1 MVQIQILN
9 KILKS
14 KSVDIVFEND
24 LTAEHFAP
32 YSAEF
37 TFIMDHYKR
46 YGNVPDTLTFLD
58 HFNEFEITEVHESDD
73 YLVDQIGEEYLYS
86 TLVPILNKAAELIKD
101 NSEAALEYL
110 KAQLKSQEVIGG
122 DVGVDIIK
130 NARKRYEVY
139 LKKKN
144 STEPWMRTTGFQEL
158 DEIIGGLAPGEEY
171 VVIVARTNQGKSWIL
186 CKILEHNWKVGGNI
200 GYISPEM
207 SDDQIGYRFDTLN
220 EHFSNFNLYTGRDLD
235 GDYEQYITDLEENA
249 KNSFIVATPID
260 FNKKI
265 TVSKLRKFCIKNN
278 LDVLG
283 IDGITY
289 LTDERYKKGDNKTTS
304 LTNISED
311 LMSLSC
317 ELKIPILVVVQAN
330 REGINED
337 GSAPALESI
346 RDSDGIAQNATK
358 VLSIRQRNNKLNIE
372 IPKNRNGKVGIKLSY
387 DWHIDTGEFSYNANP
402 DEFTDTE
409 ETESRYRRTENTRQR
424 EVENKQPI
432 MPRRGGAQTPF

>member
-101 NSEAALEYL
+101 NSEEALEYL

-122 DVGVDIIK
+122 DVGVDIVK

-372 IPKNRNGKVGIKLSY
+372 VPKNRNGKVGIKLSY

-409 ETESRYRRTENTRQR
+409 ETESRYRRTENTRQH

-432 MPRRGGAQTPF
+432 MPRRGGTQTPF

>member
-101 NSEAALEYL
+101 NSEEALEYL

-235 GDYEQYITDLEENA
+235 GDYEQYIKDLEENA

-372 IPKNRNGKVGIKLSY
+372 VPKNRNGKVGIKLSY

-432 MPRRGGAQTPF
+432 MPRRGVVQTPF